1 MLYLNN
7 INLGIG
13 KNHKPTILSFV
24 NTSFLKITI
33 FHVYGSHF
41 VFQKAALIQIKKKI
55 PNIYF
60 SSIYQ
65 YILHKNIVTQ

>member
-1 MLYLNN
+1 MGDNKIFLMLYLNN

-24 NTSFLKITI
+24 NTSFLKIAI

-41 VFQKAALIQIKKKI
+41 VFQNGRRYPNLKK
-55 PNIYF
+55 N
-60 SSIYQ
+60 S
-65 YILHKNIVTQ
+65 